1 MNKSITRSLY
11 QNRHWCCITTAVMAL
26 IVAFSIENI
35 MLVSPCILCQLQR
48 AIFTILIVT
57 WLIQNLLYRYK
68 FIRIILDGILFFF
81 LLFGLFVAFKHS
93 WMQFHPETVSH
104 LNCPSNL
111 WLTLRVYPFPYSI
124 IKILDGGAQCAQ
136 IDISFLTLPLPF
148 WVFQVFLLLII
159 THIYTILSRK

>member
-1 MNKSITRSLY
+1 MNKSILRSLY
-11 QNRHWCCITTAVMAL
+11 QHRHWCCITTAALAL
-26 IVAFSIENI
+26 IVAFLIENI

-48 AIFTILIVT
+48 AIFAVLIAT

-68 FIRIILDGILFFF
+68 FVRIILDSILFIF

-93 WMQFHPETVSH
+93 WMQLHPETVSH

-148 WVFQVFLLLII
+148 WVLLVFLLLII
-159 THIYTILSRK
+159 THFYTILTRK